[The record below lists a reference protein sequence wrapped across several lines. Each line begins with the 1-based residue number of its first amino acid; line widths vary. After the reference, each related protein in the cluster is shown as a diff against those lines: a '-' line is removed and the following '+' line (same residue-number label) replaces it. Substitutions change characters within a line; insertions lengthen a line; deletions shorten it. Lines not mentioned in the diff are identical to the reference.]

1 MSLVSLPEVWKEFR
15 KNKIGLAGLGILAI
29 LAGISIV
36 AITTIPLDTFRQW
49 QNPSQW
55 TSYPRAAE
63 PAWTNLFASEK
74 LPEHMILRNAD
85 VTGQVS
91 DGIRTVTH
99 AYTFDY
105 VYDDFPNDF
114 MFNFEVKYHA
124 TPPLLQLSVTRP
136 DENLFEVARISLPS
150 AQSAEYLYTE
160 TIFSTDSIVKNGVA
174 NYLSK
179 FAFPIDQSQPQVV
192 VFSSTEKLAVLKGK
206 YKISATFFTFDN
218 TDEVIDSNLIIG
230 GKVYGLLGTDE
241 LRRDLSIGIIWGT
254 PLALFIGVSVA
265 SISVMIGMIYG
276 VIAGYKGRNT
286 DEVMMRANDIIYALP
301 ALPVL
306 ILLAVAIGK
315 SIFLIVGFLIIFGW
329 VGIAKVSRS
338 MALQIKNLQYI
349 EAAELMGQS
358 TTRIVLK
365 HILPQLLPYT
375 FASIAIS
382 VPGAIITEAG
392 LSFLGLGDPTMPTWG
407 QLLHDANVYGAH
419 ARGMWW
425 WIVTPGLMIA
435 LTGLAF
441 VLIGTA
447 LDSIV
452 NPKLKKV

>member
-1 MSLVSLPEVWKEFR
+1 MSVVSWSETWKEFR
-15 KNKIGLAGLGILAI
+15 RNKIGLAGLAILAI
-29 LAGISIV
+29 LAGVSIV
-36 AITTIPLDTFRQW
+36 AMTTIPLDTFKQW
-49 QNPSQW
+49 QNPSHW
-55 TSYPRAAE
+55 TSYPRAAM
-63 PAWTNLFASEK
+63 PSWTNFFASEK
-74 LPEHMILRNAD
+74 LPEHMILDDPEINEQ
-85 VTGQVS
+85 TS
-91 DGIRTVTH
+91 DGLRTVTH
-99 AYTFDY
+99 TYTFDY
-105 VYDDFPNDF
+105 GYDGFPNDF
-114 MFNFEVKYHA
+114 MLNFVTKYHA
-124 TPPLLQLSVTRP
+124 TPPLVQLSVTRP
-136 DENLFEVARISLPS
+136 DDNQFELARISLPS
-150 AQSAEYLYTE
+150 AQEAEYLYAGI
-160 TIFSTDSIVKNGVA
+160 IFSTDSVVKSSIA
-174 NYLSK
+174 NHLSK
-179 FAFPIDQSQPQVV
+179 FSFTIDQSQPQVV
-192 VFSSTEKLAVLKGK
+192 LFSSTEKLAVLKGG
-206 YKISATFFTFDN
+206 YKVSATFFLFDS

-265 SISVMIGMIYG
+265 SISVIIGMIYG
-276 VIAGYKGRNT
+276 VISGYKGRGT
-286 DEVMMRANDIIYALP
+286 DEAMMRLNDVIYALP

-315 SIFLIVGFLIIFGW
+315 SIFLIVGYLIIFGW

-358 TTRIVLK
+358 STRIVLK

-407 QLLHDANVYGAH
+407 QLLHDANVYGAS
-419 ARGMWW
+419 ARGLWW
-425 WIVTPGLMIA
+425 WIVPPGLMVA

-441 VLIGTA
+441 VLIGNA
-447 LDSIV
+447 LDAIV
-452 NPKLKKV
+452 NPKMKKV

>member
-1 MSLVSLPEVWKEFR
+1 MSVVSWSETWKEFKR
-15 KNKIGLAGLGILAI
+15 SKIGLVGLAILAI
-29 LAGISIV
+29 LAGVSIV
-36 AITTIPLDTFRQW
+36 AITTIPLDTFKQW

-55 TSYPRAAE
+55 TSYPRAAM
-63 PAWTNLFASEK
+63 PSWTNFFASEK
-74 LPEHMILRNAD
+74 LPEHMILRD
-85 VTGQVS
+85 PEILVQTS
-91 DGIRTVTH
+91 DGIKVVTH
-99 AYTFDY
+99 TYIFNY
-105 VYDDFPNDF
+105 GYDDFPNDF
-114 MFNFEVKYHA
+114 MLNFVTKYHA

-136 DENLFEVARISLPS
+136 DDNSFELARVSLPF
-150 AQSAEYLYTE
+150 AQTAEYLYTG
-160 TIFSTDSIVKNGVA
+160 TIFSTDSLVKSGIA
-174 NYLSK
+174 NHLSK
-179 FAFPIDQSQPQVV
+179 YSFPVDQSQPQVV
-192 VFSSTEKLAVLKGK
+192 IFSSTEKLSVLKGG
-206 YKISATFFTFDN
+206 YRISVAFFLFDN

-241 LRRDLSIGIIWGT
+241 LRRDLSIGIVWGT
-254 PLALFIGVSVA
+254 PLALFIGVSVS
-265 SISVMIGMIYG
+265 SISVIIGMIYG
-276 VIAGYKGRNT
+276 VISGYKGRNT

-315 SIFLIVGFLIIFGW
+315 SIFLIVGYLIIFGW
-329 VGIAKVSRS
+329 VGIAKVARS

-358 TTRIVLK
+358 STRIVLK

-407 QLLHDANVYGAH
+407 QLLHDANVFGAS
-419 ARGMWW
+419 ARGLWW
-425 WIVTPGLMIA
+425 WIVPPGLMIA

-447 LDSIV
+447 LDAIV
-452 NPKLKKV
+452 NPKMKKI